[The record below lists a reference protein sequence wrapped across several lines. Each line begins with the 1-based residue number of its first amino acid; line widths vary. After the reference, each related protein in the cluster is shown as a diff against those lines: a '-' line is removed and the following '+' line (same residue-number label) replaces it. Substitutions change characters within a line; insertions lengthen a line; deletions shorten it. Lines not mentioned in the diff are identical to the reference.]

1 MQMRDGKQTIS
12 YTCEH
17 TQKVTITATCQA
29 TEGETLKK
37 DREAERET
45 YCSNKR
51 LNGNRKRRM
60 TEILW
65 KKELCRVKHI
75 GFCKC
80 RYLHS
85 LIGSCG

>member
-1 MQMRDGKQTIS
+1 MQMRDSKQKIS

-45 YCSNKR
+45 YTVVINTIK
-51 LNGNRKRRM
+51 
-60 TEILW
+60 W
-65 KKELCRVKHI
+65 QW
-75 GFCKC
+75 
-80 RYLHS
+80 
-85 LIGSCG
+85 

>member
-1 MQMRDGKQTIS
+1 MQMRDSKQTIS

-45 YCSNKR
+45 YTVVINTIK
-51 LNGNRKRRM
+51 
-60 TEILW
+60 W
-65 KKELCRVKHI
+65 QW
-75 GFCKC
+75 
-80 RYLHS
+80 
-85 LIGSCG
+85 